1 MKYKRS
7 CGTIDI
13 IPAPELCHLVIH
25 IMISIKLMVKLNI
38 EYLHL
43 EGYECVTSYF
53 AIYETFDLLKD
64 SMIKHFQCIKIPIR
78 NQSYLSDWN
87 AMSVV
92 FHRHAAKYPGY
103 DMFPVMAVLAFYR
116 GTPLESN
123 KDEKG
128 EPVVF
133 FFSYL

>member
-1 MKYKRS
+1 MEDKRP
-7 CGTIDI
+7 CGAFDI
-13 IPAPELCHLVIH
+13 VPAPEMCHLVIH
-25 IMISIKLMVKLNI
+25 IMIDIKFMVELNI

-43 EGYECVTSYF
+43 EGYECFTSYF
-53 AIYETFDLLKD
+53 AIYETLGLIKD
-64 SMIKHFQCIKIPIR
+64 SMIKHFQCIKTPIH
-78 NQSYLSDWN
+78 NQIYLSDWN

-116 GTPLESN
+116 GKPLESN

-128 EPVVF
+128 EPVALVI
-133 FFSYL
+133 SYL